1 MQNSLF
7 TDPSSNFTHIQNYCV
22 NLFLVK
28 ISVHTARKA
37 VLKEQMDAK
46 TPIFEFLHSL
56 RSNPPVSLY
65 KAEFQALIR
74 RIFIEL
80 KLWLFLV
87 TNIT

>member
-1 MQNSLF
+1 
-7 TDPSSNFTHIQNYCV
+7 
-22 NLFLVK
+22 
-28 ISVHTARKA
+28 